1 MKITEL
7 TGYRGNAIYRT
18 AKSVFKDKEP
28 GERYSPEYSTRN
40 RMQVF
45 TEYLERYGFVR
56 LGHGSYGTV
65 YEKSGYPWVFKIF
78 KNDPAYLYY
87 VKYIK
92 DNQANANVPR
102 IKGHTIAIN
111 DDTYAVRMEKL
122 SPPDEDI
129 IEDLEYMAGIL
140 SLSLGERPV
149 DVEPIIEAYP
159 GIYKIFTDL
168 IQSGY
173 RLDVHEDNIMMR
185 GNVPVITDPVA

>member
-18 AKSVFKDKEP
+18 AKNVFKDKEP
-28 GERYSPEYSTRN
+28 GERYSPGYSTMN
-40 RMQVF
+40 RMRVF

-56 LGHGSYGTV
+56 LGHGTYGTV
-65 YEKSGYPWVFKIF
+65 YEKAGYPWVFKIF

-87 VKYIK
+87 VKYSK
-92 DNQANANVPR
+92 ASQANANVPR

-111 DDTYAVRMEKL
+111 ADTYAVRMEKL

-129 IEDLEYMAGIL
+129 VEDLEYMAGIL

-159 GIYKIFTDL
+159 GIYKISLT
-168 IQSGY
+168 
-173 RLDVHEDNIMMR
+173 
-185 GNVPVITDPVA
+185 